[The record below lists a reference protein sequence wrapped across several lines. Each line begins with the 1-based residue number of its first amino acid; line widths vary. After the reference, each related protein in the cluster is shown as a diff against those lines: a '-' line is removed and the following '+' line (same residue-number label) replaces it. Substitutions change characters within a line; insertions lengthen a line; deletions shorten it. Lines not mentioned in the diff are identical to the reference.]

1 MPLTEATCG
10 VAGGVPD
17 PVSAPLSAS
26 ENESTSC
33 SVSEVSRS
41 DPRPCSSLD
50 TAVRNVST
58 ELDREAVCTW
68 PNGVDGMRKD
78 DGAVVLCVVAVA
90 VIDSEPNNGKTGRWL
105 TGVAPLSAGDSGTG
119 LSSDAV
125 AEVTIARVVIVSTVG
140 GDGARGG
147 TISIALSSSCC
158 SFLSSESSSPD
169 ADALSLRICV

>member
-1 MPLTEATCG
+1 VPLTEATCG

-26 ENESTSC
+26 ENESASC

-50 TAVRNVST
+50 TAVRNVSM

-68 PNGVDGMRKD
+68 PSGVDGMRKD
-78 DGAVVLCVVAVA
+78 DGAVGLRVVAVA
-90 VIDSEPNNGKTGRWL
+90 VIDSEPKNGKAGRWL
-105 TGVAPLSAGDSGTG
+105 TGVVPLSGDSGTG

-125 AEVTIARVVIVSTVG
+125 APVTIVVAVVVSTVG
-140 GDGARGG
+140 GDGARGRTVSTG
-147 TISIALSSSCC
+147 WSSSCC
-158 SFLSSESSSPD
+158 SFLSSESSSSG
-169 ADALSLRICV
+169 ADAPSLRIGPG

>member
-1 MPLTEATCG
+1 VPLTEATCG

-41 DPRPCSSLD
+41 DPWPCSSLD

-68 PNGVDGMRKD
+68 PSGVDGMRKD

-90 VIDSEPNNGKTGRWL
+90 VIDSEPKNGKTGRWL
-105 TGVAPLSAGDSGTG
+105 TGVAPLSGDSGTG
-119 LSSDAV
+119 LSPDAV
-125 AEVTIARVVIVSTVG
+125 AEVTIAVVVIVSTVS

-147 TISIALSSSCC
+147 TISIALSSACC
-158 SFLSSESSSPD
+158 SFLSSESSSSD
-169 ADALSLRICV
+169 ADAPSLRIGV